1 MTPGPSVARCDR
13 WVTVRAH
20 LEVTVG
26 EELRTAAALAA
37 FTLVD
42 DGVVVVAV
50 DAGAGYPVV
59 DANPASARMTGRD
72 LDAIVGHPLAEL
84 EAARMVAGFE
94 RRVHEVLRSGRAD
107 RVQVVDEVPAGRV
120 TLDVSLCP
128 LPELGDDPPHVLL
141 VLRDV
146 TPLLRTID
154 VLDEVERVT
163 RTGTWTWDVIADTV
177 RWSSQLYELF
187 GVARDQ
193 MEPSLAG
200 YLQRVHPDDRDE
212 VETAIT
218 HTFETGAP
226 FDLEHR
232 VVTPDEQVRRLHCTG
247 RRVAGLDGRP
257 VRMSG
262 TARLVDGTAD

>member
-1 MTPGPSVARCDR
+1 MGD
-13 WVTVRAH
+13 
-20 LEVTVG
+20 
-26 EELRTAAALAA
+26 ELRTVAARAA

-42 DGVVVVAV
+42 EGVVVVAV
-50 DAGAGYPVV
+50 DVEAGYPVV
-59 DANPASARMTGRD
+59 DANPATARMTGRD
-72 LDAIVGHPLAEL
+72 LDAIVGHPLAGL
-84 EAARMVAGFE
+84 QSPRVVAGFE
-94 RRVHEVLRSGRAD
+94 RRVHEVLRSGHPDRA
-107 RVQVVDEVPAGRV
+107 QVVDEGPAGRV
-120 TLDVSLCP
+120 TLDVSLCA

-163 RTGTWTWDVIADTV
+163 RTGTWTWDVAGDTV

-187 GVARDQ
+187 GVRRDQ
-193 MEPSLAG
+193 MEPSLSG

-212 VETAIT
+212 VEAAIG
-218 HTFETGAP
+218 HTFESGEP

-232 VVTPDEQVRRLHCTG
+232 VVTPEEEVRRLHCTG
-247 RRVAGLDGRP
+247 RRFADLGGDP

-262 TARLVDGTAD
+262 TAQLIPHHPG